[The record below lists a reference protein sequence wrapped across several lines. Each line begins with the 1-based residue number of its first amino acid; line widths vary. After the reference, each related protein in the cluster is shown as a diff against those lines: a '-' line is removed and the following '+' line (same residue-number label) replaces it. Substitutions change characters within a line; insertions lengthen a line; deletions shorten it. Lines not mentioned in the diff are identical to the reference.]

1 MIWVRPLLLFL
12 AAVAFAASPLVFPG
26 FNGFAPDAFPVP
38 QADPPVQPAGYAF
51 AIWGLIYLWLIAGTG
66 FGLLRRADDYDWMD
80 HRDPLL
86 ISLAVGIFWL
96 PVAQV
101 SPIAATAM
109 IWVMLATALVALF
122 RAGDMDRWWQIAPI
136 AVYTGWLTAAACVSI
151 GLLLGGYGLLP
162 ETPAAL
168 VALALALVISVVA
181 QYRLHRAPL
190 YGITVIWALVGVI
203 VANAS
208 PLNFAVAGLAAA
220 GIFAILALRGTD
232 TE

>member
-12 AAVAFAASPLVFPG
+12 AAIAFAASPLVFPG
-26 FNGFAPDAFPVP
+26 FTGFAPDAFPVP
-38 QADPPVQPAGYAF
+38 QVDPPVQPAGYAF

-66 FGLLRRADDYDWMD
+66 FGLFRRSDDYDWMD

-86 ISLAVGIFWL
+86 VSLAVGIFWL

-109 IWVMLATALVALF
+109 IWVMLVTALLALF

-136 AVYTGWLTAAACVSI
+136 AIYAGWLTAASCVSI
-151 GLLLGGYGLLP
+151 GLLLAGYGLLP

-168 VALALALVISVVA
+168 AALALALTLSVVA

-190 YGITVIWALVGVI
+190 YGITVIWALVAVI